1 MTAVTLRWWPMMS
14 PSRIAQRAA
23 TAELDAPVYFRALR
37 TPRMQPRRR
46 ATINGGG
53 TPQSIHWRTQR
64 ASAGPELLLHET
76 LSALPSFETE
86 TVPPVQVI
94 EASVSPEP
102 QVSVQLLLQASSLT
116 T

>member
-1 MTAVTLRWWPMMS
+1 MIPSKPVMLRYITERCEPRGRSW
-14 PSRIAQRAA
+14 AA
-23 TAELDAPVYFRALR
+23 AEQQTVAL
-37 TPRMQPRRR
+37 
-46 ATINGGG
+46 